1 MKKKNIIVILG
12 EPNSINSEIFLKSIA
27 YIKKFKLNLIIIGN
41 YSLLKKQAKY
51 LNIQI
56 NINFNFCN
64 IDNLINNLNDKKF
77 NFINIDFIQKKPF
90 NLKSN
95 KSDVFIAKCF
105 ECAVI
110 IIKKKLATGL
120 INLPINKSKFTRN
133 QYNGITE
140 YIADKTNNKNKEN
153 MLLFNER
160 FSVLPITTHIP
171 LKDVHKE
178 ISCKK
183 IEKACKNI
191 TNFYYKIIKRKKFK
205 IGILG
210 LNPHNGENGYIGTE
224 EKKIIIPAI
233 KKLKKKYSI
242 IGPLSPD
249 TSFLQR
255 AKLKIDVLIGN
266 YHDQILT
273 TFKTKFNLDA
283 INITIGLPFIR
294 ISPDHGVGT
303 EIIGKGIANPES
315 FKKAIKFFSK
325 YNV

>member
-1 MKKKNIIVILG
+1 VKKKIIIILG
-12 EPNSINSEIFLKSIA
+12 EPNSIASEIFLKSLG
-27 YIKKFKLNLIIIGN
+27 YIKKTKLNFVVIGN
-41 YSLLKKQAKY
+41 YELLKKQAKY
-51 LNIQI
+51 LNLKIDIDFNLSDI
-56 NINFNFCN
+56 NS
-64 IDNLINNLNDKKF
+64 LIDKKF
-77 NFINIDFIQKKPF
+77 NFINIQYNQIKPF
-90 NLKSN
+90 DLRPI
-95 KSDVFIAKCF
+95 KSDIFIKKSF
-105 ECAVI
+105 ETALTL
-110 IIKKKLATGL
+110 IKKKLAYGI
-120 INLPINKSKFTRN
+120 INLPINKSKFTKN
-133 QYNGITE
+133 KYKGITE

-153 MLLFNER
+153 MLLYNEN
-160 FSVLPITTHIP
+160 FSVLPLTTHIP
-171 LKDVHKE
+171 LKKVYKE
-178 ISCKK
+178 ISFKK

-191 TNFYYKIIKRKKFK
+191 NYFYYKILRRKKIK

-255 AKLKIDVLIGN
+255 NKLKIDVLIGH
-266 YHDQILT
+266 YHDQVLT
-273 TFKTKFNLDA
+273 SFKTKFDLDA

-303 EIIGKGIANPES
+303 DIIGKGIANPKS
-315 FKKAIKFFSK
+315 FKNAVKFFSK

>member
-1 MKKKNIIVILG
+1 VNKSIIIILG
-12 EPNSINSEIFLKSIA
+12 EPNSISSEIFIKSLN
-27 YIKKFKLNLIIIGN
+27 YIKKTKLNFIIIGN
-41 YSLLKKQAKY
+41 YSLLEKQANY
-51 LNIQI
+51 LNLKI
-56 NINFNFCN
+56 NIKFN
-64 IDNLINNLNDKKF
+64 ISKINNLKNVRF
-77 NFINIDFIQKKPF
+77 NFINLNYKQNKPF
-90 NLKSN
+90 DFKSN
-95 KSDVFIAKCF
+95 ISDVFIKNCF
-105 ECAVI
+105 ECAVHLL
-110 IIKKKLATGL
+110 KKKLASGL
-120 INLPINKSKFTRN
+120 INLPINKSKFTKN
-133 QYNGITE
+133 KYNGITE

-153 MLLFNER
+153 MLLFNES
-160 FSVLPITTHIP
+160 FAVLPLTTHIP
-171 LKDVHKE
+171 LKDVCKK
-178 ISCKK
+178 ISYKK
-183 IEKACKNI
+183 IEKACKNVSD
-191 TNFYYKIIKRKKFK
+191 FYCNIIKRKKFK

-210 LNPHNGENGYIGTE
+210 LNPHNGESGYIGIE

-233 KKLKKKYSI
+233 KNLKKKYPI

-255 AKLKIDVLIGN
+255 AKLKIDVLIGH

-273 TFKTKFNLDA
+273 TFKTKFDFDA

>member
-1 MKKKNIIVILG
+1 MKKNIIVILG
-12 EPNSINSEIFLKSIA
+12 EPNSIASEIFLKSQNLL
-27 YIKKFKLNLIIIGN
+27 KKSNLNFTIIGN
-41 YSLLKKQAKY
+41 LNLLKEQANNLDLK
-51 LNIQI
+51 I
-56 NINFNFCN
+56 NINFYVSK
-64 IDNLINNLNDKKF
+64 INNLKNKKF
-77 NFINIDFIQKKPF
+77 NFININYKQAKPF
-90 NLKSN
+90 DLKSN
-95 KSDVFIAKCF
+95 KTDVFIKRCF
-105 ECAVI
+105 ECAVLML
-110 IIKKKLATGL
+110 KKKLASGL
-120 INLPINKSKFTRN
+120 INLPINKSKFTKN
-133 QYNGITE
+133 KYNGITE
-140 YIADKTNNKNKEN
+140 YIADKTNNKNREN
-153 MLLFNER
+153 MLLFNEN
-160 FSVLPITTHIP
+160 FSVLPLTTHIP
-171 LKDVHKE
+171 LKKVYKE
-178 ISCKK
+178 ITYKK

-191 TNFYYKIIKRKKFK
+191 SDFYCRTIKRRKFK

-233 KKLKKKYSI
+233 KKLKKKYPV

-255 AKLKIDVLIGN
+255 SKLKIDVLIGH

-273 TFKTKFNLDA
+273 TFKTKFDLDA

-315 FKKAIKFFSK
+315 FKKAINFFSK